1 MHTRKL
7 SPEKKVALVEEYERG
22 EGGYKA
28 IAKAAGISSQL
39 FVLEAV
45 IMTSM
50 DQKCSLGNITRDTL
64 PNSRNLLSRIT
75 LPAQAVITITV
86 ERIIL

>member
-7 SPEKKVALVEEYERG
+7 SPEKKVALVEQYKRG

-39 FVLEAV
+39 FVLEAA

-64 PNSRNLLSRIT
+64 PNSRNLLSREALINSA
-75 LPAQAVITITV
+75 AQPCISD
-86 ERIIL
+86 R